1 MNLFQKIILGICALC
16 LIVPAVAHA
25 VVINEIRIDDDGA
38 DNDEYFELAG
48 TPGQSL
54 DGYTYLVIGDG
65 AGGSG
70 VIENVTDL
78 TGQSIQADGF
88 LAVHKSGTVGDCTG
102 YDVDLALNFE
112 NSDNV
117 THLLVTGFTGTN
129 GDDLDIDDD
138 GVLDATPWSTI
149 EDSVAFIETVGS
161 GDLVYS
167 STQVGPDGS
176 YVPGHIFRC
185 GSTWQIGPFC
195 ASGEPVCSVA
205 SGTLDTPG
213 ADNSPSCTIPSEE
226 TSWGAMKS
234 RF

>member
-1 MNLFQKIILGICALC
+1 MNLFQKIILGVCALC
-16 LIVPAVAHA
+16 LIAPAVAHA
-25 VVINEIRIDDDGA
+25 VVINEIRIDDDGG

-54 DGYTYLVIGDG
+54 DGYTYIVIGDG
-65 AGGSG
+65 TGGSG

-78 TGQSIQADGF
+78 TGQTIQADGY

-102 YDVDLALNFE
+102 YDLDLTLNFE

-117 THLLVTGFTGTN
+117 THMLVTGFTGSN
-129 GDDLDIDDD
+129 ADDLDTDDD
-138 GVLDATPWSTI
+138 GVLDSTPWATI

-185 GSTWQIGPFC
+185 GSDWFIGPFG
-195 ASGEPVCSVA
+195 ASGQTVCSAA

-213 ADNSPSCTIPSEE
+213 ADNSPSCAIPGEE